1 MPSPNLLNNLQ
12 PPFFEKHLSHVS
24 LLRESFTKD
33 QEDSLDHSS
42 FSAIELGMKLQ
53 RKGVWGR
60 RRRCG
65 SADNLLLSMRGP
77 FLDVSRGVLIF

>member
-42 FSAIELGMKLQ
+42 FSAANDTTYIMNATLKHS
-53 RKGVWGR
+53 KGHLA
-60 RRRCG
+60 G
-65 SADNLLLSMRGP
+65 SS
-77 FLDVSRGVLIF
+77 FIC